1 MTEEEFL
8 KETMDRCSYHG
19 FTYLGRGD
27 KEGLLG
33 EIQKPKTVECIDD
46 AHHPPHKIRSIYK
59 TGGRVLIDEP
69 EIFCRVVS
77 GEGDWE
83 RRVIFFRN
91 DDSITSLRKEAHYFT
106 APSNYLIHT
115 RSVFNFW
122 SDTKYMTNIA
132 KVRGIEYVGHCC
144 TALSEKIHELSYE
157 DKDRDLYEYS
167 VVSMVLGGHSI
178 GDISRVYEDSKD
190 WKSIEGWNLWDGR
203 YACFRRPIRDL
214 PDNFKYDKGIDVD
227 HGSYA
232 QNLHSNYQFQ
242 YSTFTKIYA
251 LRLDDYEA
259 GWKEATEW
267 SDEKGV
273 YFKGVYNSWD
283 KIKDAITP
291 QKRKKATRF

>member
-33 EIQKPKTVECIDD
+33 EIQKPKTVEYVDT
-46 AHHPPHKIRSIYK
+46 ARHPPYSIRSRYK
-59 TGGRVLIDEP
+59 TGGSILFDEP
-69 EIFCRVVS
+69 EVFCRVVS

-83 RRVIFFRN
+83 RRVTFFRN

-106 APSNYLIHT
+106 APNNYLIHM

-122 SDTKYMTNIA
+122 ANTESMLNLAQD
-132 KVRGIEYVGHCC
+132 RDIEYMGHGCI
-144 TALSEKIHELSYE
+144 ALSEKMHTLKFN
-157 DKDRDLYEYS
+157 DKDSNLYEYS
-167 VVSMVLGGHSI
+167 VSPLIASTGFIKSTDRI
-178 GDISRVYEDSKD
+178 EPTSEDWLNIEQWNYED
-190 WKSIEGWNLWDGR
+190 EV
-203 YACFRRPIRDL
+203 YACFRRPIRNL
-214 PDNFKYDKGIDVD
+214 PEGFKYDKGIEMGKD
-227 HGSYA
+227 SYA
-232 QNLHSNYQFQ
+232 QNLHTSYEFQ

-267 SDEKGV
+267 SDERGV
-273 YFKGVYNSWD
+273 YFRGVYNSWD
-283 KIKDAITP
+283 KIKTAITP